1 VGSSPTARSSD
12 AVRTKTPAAPPPS
25 PALRSQEYGATTFGV
40 GPPSLWTAA
49 EAAAARAGGDEGD
62 SEEEEAAEELGVLT
76 SLRGDADELH
86 EGVVLPDAEGVRQE
100 REKEQAAAGRAA
112 AAEEEEEEM
121 QAILNDL
128 RRNPFVA
135 AGKS

>member
-1 VGSSPTARSSD
+1 M
-12 AVRTKTPAAPPPS
+12 
-25 PALRSQEYGATTFGV
+25 

-49 EAAAARAGGDEGD
+49 EAAAARAGGGEGD
-62 SEEEEAAEELGVLT
+62 SEEEEEEEVGVLT
-76 SLRGDADELH
+76 SLGGDVDELH

-112 AAEEEEEEM
+112 AAAEEEEDM

-128 RRNPFVA
+128 QRNPFFA
-135 AGKS
+135 GGKS

>member
-1 VGSSPTARSSD
+1 VGC
-12 AVRTKTPAAPPPS
+12 RTKAPPLS

-49 EAAAARAGGDEGD
+49 EAAAARTGGGEGD
-62 SEEEEAAEELGVLT
+62 SDEEEEEELGVLT

-100 REKEQAAAGRAA
+100 REKEQVAAGWAAA
-112 AAEEEEEEM
+112 AAEEEEDM